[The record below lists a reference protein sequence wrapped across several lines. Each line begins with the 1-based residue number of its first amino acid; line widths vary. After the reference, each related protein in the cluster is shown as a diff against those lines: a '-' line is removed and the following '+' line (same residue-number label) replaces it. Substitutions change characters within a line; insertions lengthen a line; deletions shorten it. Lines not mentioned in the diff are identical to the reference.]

1 MRSPIQATLLVSLAA
16 ILRPL
21 VKLLLRAGMGSSEF
35 IAVAKSVF
43 VHVASEEFGLR
54 GRPTNISRVSAMTG
68 ISRKEIRLIREEGPI
83 SRRWTPVLESNPASQ
98 VLHHWHYDAAFSS
111 TPGEPKPLPFEGPDS
126 FSTLVA
132 KYAGDIP
139 PGAVRTELRRAG
151 TIEDSDGL
159 LVVKQRYFV
168 SAAFDEDLINR
179 ITFALTNLGSTVVH
193 NAELYHARGTN
204 APATAGRLE
213 RSAWTERLSEAD
225 QAQFRAWVR
234 QQGAKFVEDAN
245 QWLGERELP
254 KAAWQAHTPRT
265 VGVGVYYFEED
276 L

>member
-1 MRSPIQATLLVSLAA
+1 
-16 ILRPL
+16 
-21 VKLLLRAGMGSSEF
+21 MGSSEF

-43 VHVASEEFGLR
+43 VHIASEEFGLR
-54 GRPTNISRVSAMTG
+54 GRPTNISRVSALTG
-68 ISRKEIRLIREEGPI
+68 ISRKEIRRIRAEGPI

-98 VLHHWHYDAAFSS
+98 VLHHWHYDPAFSLQ
-111 TPGEPKPLPFEGPDS
+111 PGKPKALPFEGLTS
-126 FSTLVA
+126 FSSLVA

-151 TIEDSDGL
+151 TVEEIDGL

-193 NAELYHARGTN
+193 NAELYHAQGSN
-204 APATAGRLE
+204 APMTAGRLE

-225 QAQFRAWVR
+225 RIEFRAWVR
-234 QQGAKFVEDAN
+234 LQGAKFVEDAN

-254 KAAWQAHTPRT
+254 KEAWKSHPPRT
-265 VGVGVYYFEED
+265 LGVGVYYFEED
-276 L
+276 V